1 MTFLGNPTMKL
12 SSLVRSLLPGI
23 FLFGYCIGTGSVT
36 AMAKAGAEFGM
47 GLLWTVLLSCLIT
60 YFLIDLYGKF
70 TLVTG
75 ETALAAF
82 RRHLH
87 PAVGVFFIVALT
99 VNVSGSVIGVMGI
112 LADVCHVASLRV
124 LSGGIPRL
132 VFALGFIAL
141 VYALFLA
148 GRTRVFERT
157 MAILVAV
164 MSVCFL
170 LNLFVTAPAWS
181 DIAQGLVP
189 QLPRVESGRNSF
201 LVIASMVGTTVFSGL
216 FILRGSFIKEAGWTL
231 ADLGMQRRDAAFS
244 AGMMF
249 IVSASIMA
257 AAAGTLHAKGVPME
271 NVAQMLELLEPLA
284 GTFATVLFTV
294 GVIAAG
300 LSSQFPNVAL
310 LPWLLND
317 YHQRGSEVRRLDYR
331 LYVLGISLLGPIVPI
346 FNARPILVMTAS
358 QAFGA
363 LILPATTLCLLI
375 QGNRRKLMGL
385 HKFSLMINLLLIA
398 VLIFALTMSYFS
410 LSGLIGAARG

>member
-1 MTFLGNPTMKL
+1 MTALGTTTMKL
-12 SSLVRSLLPGI
+12 STLVKSLLPGI
-23 FLFGYCIGTGSVT
+23 FLFGYSIGTGSVT

-112 LADVCHVASLRV
+112 LADVCHAGSLRV
-124 LSGGIPRL
+124 VSGGIPRL

-157 MAILVAV
+157 MAVLVAV

-181 DIAQGLVP
+181 EIARGLVP
-189 QLPRVESGRNSF
+189 QVPRVESDRNSF

-216 FILRGSFIKEAGWTL
+216 FILRGSLIKEAGWTL
-231 ADLGMQRRDAAFS
+231 AQIGLQRRDAAFS

-249 IVSASIMA
+249 IVSAAIMA
-257 AAAGTLHAKGVPME
+257 AGAGTLHAKGVPME
-271 NVAQMLELLEPLA
+271 NVAQMLGLLEPLA

-317 YHQRGSEVRRLDYR
+317 YHQRGSEMRRLDYR
-331 LYVLGISLLGPIVPI
+331 LYVLGISLLGLIVPI
-346 FNARPILVMTAS
+346 FNARPIVVMTAS

-375 QGNRRKLMGL
+375 LGNRRNLMGP
-385 HKFSLMINLLLIA
+385 HTFSPVINLLLSA

>member
-1 MTFLGNPTMKL
+1 MKL

-331 LYVLGISLLGPIVPI
+331 LYVLGISLLGLIVPI

-375 QGNRRKLMGL
+375 LGNRRKLMGP

>member
-331 LYVLGISLLGPIVPI
+331 LYVLGISLLGLIVPI

-375 QGNRRKLMGL
+375 LGNRRKLMGP